1 MKKEN
6 KNVLIDKQDLVISDA
21 EKDTRREE
29 ELEIPQYKET
39 VDLSTDQ
46 INRLKTEVFDFWQT
60 LKDERISGN
69 WEEKWSN
76 LDAQYDGE
84 MDDST
89 NSEFNLNVPVTKKK
103 VTDLTKFAVKAFFNS
118 DPKFVVT
125 PRPGMVQEG
134 TDEVCE
140 HQEDYLDYL
149 LDEELHLKEPLRKVL
164 HSAILKH
171 LGLLKVVYA
180 YERKKRKREEDYSG
194 EWKRNE
200 ATGEREQPGLR
211 LFAENYPQAEEEG
224 NPNHKYFKKLKA
236 GKDIS
241 IVVEFNEV
249 VYNNPRFSHVDIKN
263 FWCPLNVEGYQ
274 GLSDCQITVEK
285 QEYSW
290 WELKK
295 KEKEG
300 DFINVEEMKFDAGGT
315 KEAYKNFRQR
325 KYEVIEVV
333 YWFNLEDSDDNEDEV
348 RLVCWFDAEKKIFLG
363 AIYYPYYLVESY
375 YIPFNIT
382 ENKEGIY
389 QDGLGEDLTDS
400 HLAQNAILNF
410 TLTGAWIQNTNTPI
424 IPQGSSVAEQF
435 LENRWTHGIPIEVP
449 VNDMQTIDSG
459 IKFLDKPPMNTQE
472 LMHLLLYMG
481 QLDDDMSGI
490 SSLASGKETPLD
502 PRAPAAKTAMLM
514 KQSGV
519 SIEDYIDCLL
529 PSFNLI
535 GEICLKLIYQM
546 AKEGRTYKQQ
556 RRASQVTGQKDIF
569 FSLSRDEMVAKTNI
583 QSRAKAFAFDK
594 VQEKQENLAL
604 YQILREELAST
615 GNRQGVHE
623 LVRTLIK
630 SWSPLWKNKVDK
642 IWASPE
648 QFHVEQIQL
657 VGQALQMYLGQIAQ
671 QQQATG
677 VKPQVDME
685 AFMQLFQQVQAQA
698 MMSPEDKEKVEKENA
713 K

>member
-6 KNVLIDKQDLVISDA
+6 NTLIDKQDLIITDA

-39 VDLSTDQ
+39 VDLTDDQ
-46 INRLKTEVFDFWQT
+46 INRLKVEVFDFWQM
-60 LKDERISGN
+60 LKDERASGN
-69 WEEKWSN
+69 WEERWDN
-76 LDAQYDGE
+76 LDAQYNGE

-103 VTDLTKFAVKAFFNS
+103 VNDLVKFSMKAFFGS
-118 DPKFVVT
+118 DPKFVIT
-125 PRPGMVQEG
+125 SRPGMVQEG
-134 TDEVCE
+134 KEEVCE

-149 LDEELHLKEPLRKVL
+149 LDEEIDLKSPLRKVL
-164 HSAILKH
+164 HSGILKH
-171 LGLLKVVYA
+171 IGYLKAVYA

-194 EWKRNE
+194 EWKKNE
-200 ATGEREQPGLR
+200 ETGQREQPGLK
-211 LFAENYPQAEEEG
+211 LFLENYPQAEEEG
-224 NPNHKYFKKLKA
+224 NSNHKYFKRLKS

-249 VYNNPRFSHVDIKN
+249 VYNNPRFSHVGIKN
-263 FWCPLNVEGYQ
+263 LWYPLAVEGYQ
-274 GLSDCQITVEK
+274 GLCDCQITVEK
-285 QEYSW
+285 QEYTW

-300 DFINVEEMKFDAGGT
+300 DFINVEDMKFDVGGK
-315 KEAYKNFRQR
+315 KEAYKNFQQR

-333 YWFNLEDSDDNEDEV
+333 YWFNLENSDDNEDEI
-348 RLVCWFDAEKKIFLG
+348 RLVCWFDASEKKVFLG

-382 ENKEGIY
+382 ENKEGAY

-400 HLAQNAILNF
+400 HLAQNAVLNF
-410 TLTGAWIQNTNTPI
+410 TLTGAWIKNTVTPI
-424 IPQGSSVAEQF
+424 VPQGSSVAEQF

-459 IKFLDKPPMNTQE
+459 IKFLEKSQVNTQE
-472 LMHLLLYMG
+472 LMNILLFMSK
-481 QLDDDMSGI
+481 LDDDMSGI

-514 KQSGV
+514 KQSGI
-519 SIEDYIDCLL
+519 SIEDYINCLL

-546 AKEGRTYKQQ
+546 SKEGRTYKQK

-569 FSLSRDEMVAKTNI
+569 ASLSRDEMVAKTNI
-583 QSRAKAFAFDK
+583 QSRARAFAFDK
-594 VQEKQENLAL
+594 IQEKQENLAL
-604 YQILREELAST
+604 YQILRQELAAS

-630 SWSPLWKNKVDK
+630 SWNVTWKNKVDQ
-642 IWASPE
+642 IWPSPE
-648 QFHVEQIQL
+648 QFQIEQVQL
-657 VGQALQMYLGQIAQ
+657 VGQALQIYLGQIAKQ
-671 QQQATG
+671 KEATG
-677 VKPQVDME
+677 VEPQVDMN
-685 AFMQLFQQVQAQA
+685 AFMQLFQQVQAQTL
-698 MMSPEDKEKVEKENA
+698 MSPEEKAKNEKER
-713 K
+713 